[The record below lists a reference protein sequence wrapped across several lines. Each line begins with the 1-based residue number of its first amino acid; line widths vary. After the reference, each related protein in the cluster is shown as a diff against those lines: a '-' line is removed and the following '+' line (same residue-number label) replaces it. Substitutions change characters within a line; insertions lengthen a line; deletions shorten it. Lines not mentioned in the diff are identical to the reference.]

1 MFDFNSL
8 TGREVSMIEELSGIS
23 ITRLSDDEAPKGK
36 FLSAIYF
43 VAKRREVPGFKFN
56 DALDTRIDEQ
66 NAYLGLNV
74 EDEESEEAGESD
86 ASETNELS

>member
-8 TGREVSMIEELSGIS
+8 TGREISVIEELSGVS

-43 VAKRREVPGFKFN
+43 IAKRREEPTLKFN
-56 DALDTRIDEQ
+56 DALDTRMDAMNSYLGFDADEEDDEQ
-66 NAYLGLNV
+66 GKSAASAT
-74 EDEESEEAGESD
+74 SEPA
-86 ASETNELS
+86 